1 MLILSSNHNTQNY
14 PNPFGLG
21 LGLWLCWSWYS
32 FRQVGLLWC
41 LGDAHAWLENYLC
54 GHQQAVKFDD
64 SLSAWGSVKVGVPQ
78 GSILG
83 PPYCF
88 LFLWMTCQ
96 MWWLMHKLTCMLIT
110 LSYIVVVR
118 NYGIF
123 RRIFSLTSAGL
134 GTGLAAGQ
142 QTAIKCF
149 NICDYVNWFLAE
161 VAG

>member
-64 SLSAWGSVKVGVPQ
+64 SLSAWGSVKVGIPQ

-83 PPYCF
+83 SL
-88 LFLWMTCQ
+88 LFSVFVIDLPNVVDHAQINMYADDTALHCCGEDLWNIQNDLQFDLCRVHD
-96 MWWLMHKLTCMLIT
+96 WLWANRLQLNLWLC
-110 LSYIVVVR
+110 
-118 NYGIF
+118 
-123 RRIFSLTSAGL
+123 
-134 GTGLAAGQ
+134 
-142 QTAIKCF
+142 
-149 NICDYVNWFLAE
+149 
-161 VAG
+161 